1 MAKYNTKIVET
12 ICSLIRADSYTIAE
26 VCCLSGIS
34 ESTFHEWKASKPEFS
49 ECIKKAEAAR
59 MEFFVTE
66 AKKSLL
72 KKIQGYTVDESKT
85 VYVDSKES
93 EIDPKT
99 GKKVVKPK
107 VKEQTI
113 IKKHIQPDTAAI
125 IFTLTNGD
133 PDNFKNRQSAEVTGK
148 DGKDLFGNL
157 TDEELDAKIADI
169 ERRLAN
175 GK

>member
-1 MAKYNTKIVET
+1 M
-12 ICSLIRADSYTIAE
+12 
-26 VCCLSGIS
+26 
-34 ESTFHEWKASKPEFS
+34 
-49 ECIKKAEAAR
+49 
-59 MEFFVTE
+59 
-66 AKKSLL
+66 